1 MTNPRWRQRREVYLR
16 ENGRT
21 ADLLR
26 EGFVARKLEVVEGG
40 RQRRGGF
47 KRQGTLILVARAG
60 ARLVSE
66 QKDCQ

>member
-1 MTNPRWRQRREVYLR
+1 MSNPRWRERREVYLR

-40 RQRRGGF
+40 RQRREGS
-47 KRQGTLILVARAG
+47 KREVTLILVARAG
-60 ARLVSE
+60 AKLLSE

>member
-1 MTNPRWRQRREVYLR
+1 MSNPRWRERREVYLR

-47 KRQGTLILVARAG
+47 KRHGTLILVARAG
-60 ARLVSE
+60 ARLLSE

>member
-1 MTNPRWRQRREVYLR
+1 MTNPRWRERREVYLR

-21 ADLLR
+21 ADLMR
-26 EGFVARKLEVVEGG
+26 EGFTAGNFEVVEGG

-47 KRQGTLILVARAG
+47 KRQGALILIVKPG
-60 ARLVSE
+60 ARLLSE